1 MKMMNIKKLINK
13 YWDIIPYAFFGV
25 CTTAVNIVSYW
36 VCAHLLKLGV
46 QPSTIIAWVLSV
58 LFAYLTNRKWV
69 FNSQAHGAKEI
80 LKEITSFFGCRLA
93 TGVLDWACMLF
104 FVDILKYNDVLIK
117 ILANVLVIVLNYV
130 ASKVVIFKKRGNSEE
145 KQA

>member
-1 MKMMNIKKLINK
+1 
-13 YWDIIPYAFFGV
+13 
-25 CTTAVNIVSYW
+25 
-36 VCAHLLKLGV
+36 
-46 QPSTIIAWVLSV
+46 
-58 LFAYLTNRKWV
+58 
-69 FNSQAHGAKEI
+69 
-80 LKEITSFFGCRLA
+80 
-93 TGVLDWACMLF
+93 MLF

>member
-1 MKMMNIKKLINK
+1 MMNIKKLINK

-36 VCAHLLKLGV
+36 VCAHPLKLGV

-58 LFAYLTNRKWV
+58 L
-69 FNSQAHGAKEI
+69 
-80 LKEITSFFGCRLA
+80 FGCRLA

>member
-1 MKMMNIKKLINK
+1 M
-13 YWDIIPYAFFGV
+13 
-25 CTTAVNIVSYW
+25 
-36 VCAHLLKLGV
+36 

-69 FNSQAHGAKEI
+69 FHSQAHGAQEI

-130 ASKVVIFKKRGNSEE
+130 ASKVVIFKKRSNSEE